1 MNYNFK
7 RFFFRSGKFDPICD
21 DFTQESTNQSSPDF
35 TDLTK
40 LIRKTGFGFL
50 IISFGVILAASSGS
64 WDITN
69 HLLNRPETFFSPP
82 HAGLYAG
89 VALVVF
95 ALVRILRYYR
105 YSSYMA
111 QKRHSSL
118 DTDNNVSIATSD
130 PLLIPIKVVSLG
142 VLLLV
147 AAGPFDFA
155 WHSAYGL
162 DGLLSPSHLVLT
174 MGLILSSVGALLGV
188 LSTRPKIEN
197 YQKQRKAPVGLSPHK
212 HNLPFFH
219 FLNIKSTIVVTL
231 AMLPVWITLVGLTH
245 MLSLP
250 FSDTEYFKFN
260 PDPTL
265 GAILATTALPF
276 IGAFLITSSFQFTRR
291 FGIVSLTGGS
301 FIFINLA
308 TSILPNEYAIPTIP
322 FYILNLIPFLM
333 VDIILS
339 KLFVLNN
346 RTIIYGISGAIVG
359 ATFLMLYFPLITY
372 TYNEVMPNANAVW
385 PSQITFKYFKMN
397 TQVYPIVALPS
408 MITGFLGAL
417 FGSGWKKYQILV
429 ES

>member
-1 MNYNFK
+1 MNHNFK
-7 RFFFRSGKFDPICD
+7 RFFFRSGKFNSICNG
-21 DFTQESTNQSSPDF
+21 FTEESTKQSSPNF
-35 TDLTK
+35 TELTK
-40 LIRKTGFGFL
+40 LTRNTGFGFM

-95 ALVRILRYYR
+95 ALIRILRYYR
-105 YSSYMA
+105 RSSYMA
-111 QKRHSSL
+111 QKWHSSL
-118 DTDNNVSIATSD
+118 DTDNMVRISKRD
-130 PLLIPIKVVSLG
+130 PLSIPVKVVSLG

-147 AAGPFDFA
+147 VAGPFDFA

-188 LSTRPKIEN
+188 LSTRPKTEDH
-197 YQKQRKAPVGLSPHK
+197 QKQGKAPVALSPHK
-212 HNLPFFH
+212 HNFPFFN

-250 FSDTEYFKFN
+250 FSNTEYFKFN

-276 IGAFLITSSFQFTRR
+276 LGAFLISSSFQFTRK

-308 TSILPNEYAIPTIP
+308 TSILPNEYTIPTIP
-322 FYILNLIPFLM
+322 FYVLNLVPFLV

-339 KLFVLNN
+339 KLFLLNDK
-346 RTIIYGISGAIVG
+346 TIIYGISGAIVG

-372 TYNEVMPNANAVW
+372 TYNEVMPNASAVW
-385 PSQITFKYFKMN
+385 PSLITLKYFEMN
-397 TQVYPIVALPS
+397 TQLYPIVALPS

-417 FGSGWKKYQILV
+417 FGSGWKNNQILG

>member
-1 MNYNFK
+1 
-7 RFFFRSGKFDPICD
+7 
-21 DFTQESTNQSSPDF
+21 
-35 TDLTK
+35 
-40 LIRKTGFGFL
+40 
-50 IISFGVILAASSGS
+50 
-64 WDITN
+64 
-69 HLLNRPETFFSPP
+69 
-82 HAGLYAG
+82 
-89 VALVVF
+89 
-95 ALVRILRYYR
+95 
-105 YSSYMA
+105 
-111 QKRHSSL
+111 
-118 DTDNNVSIATSD
+118 
-130 PLLIPIKVVSLG
+130 
-142 VLLLV
+142 
-147 AAGPFDFA
+147 
-155 WHSAYGL
+155 
-162 DGLLSPSHLVLT
+162 
-174 MGLILSSVGALLGV
+174 
-188 LSTRPKIEN
+188 
-197 YQKQRKAPVGLSPHK
+197 
-212 HNLPFFH
+212 
-219 FLNIKSTIVVTL
+219 
-231 AMLPVWITLVGLTH
+231 MLPVWITLVGLTH

-385 PSQITFKYFKMN
+385 PSQITLKYFKMN
-397 TQVYPIVALPS
+397 TQLYPIVALPS